1 MKTFLIVL
9 LIAFVAMRIVSSMMV
24 QQRKKQWNKTQAP
37 NLKQEG
43 EITIEKTNNK
53 NNNSD
58 FADYEEVK

>member
-1 MKTFLIVL
+1 MKTFLVVL

-24 QQRKKQWNKTQAP
+24 QQRKKQWNNTQSP

-43 EITIEKTNNK
+43 EITIEKTSSK
-53 NNNSD
+53 NNNND